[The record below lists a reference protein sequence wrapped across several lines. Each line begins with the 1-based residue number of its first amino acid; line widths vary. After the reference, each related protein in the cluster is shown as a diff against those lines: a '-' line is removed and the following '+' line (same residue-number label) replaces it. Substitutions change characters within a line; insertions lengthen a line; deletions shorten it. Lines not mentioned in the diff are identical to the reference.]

1 MPISS
6 TIKSVVKGTT
16 GPIQRDE
23 AAKHVS
29 KADIEQQTETAE
41 MNENFIKGVAG
52 GFRPGVPVSKGAKKS
67 DEMKIGV
74 AALGVTTTKAT
85 ARWTQQQIDAEAGVP
100 NAQGQVAIAAI
111 MRLNRKGEK

>member
-41 MNENFIKGVAG
+41 MNENFITGVIDGLG
-52 GFRPGVPVSKGAKKS
+52 GHLKPGHVWPL
-67 DEMKIGV
+67 EMQPE
-74 AALGVTTTKAT
+74 AAV
-85 ARWTQQQIDAEAGVP
+85 
-100 NAQGQVAIAAI
+100 
-111 MRLNRKGEK
+111 